1 MGNSTKATA
10 PEKDRPVQLRLH
22 CSIYLKAAL
31 QATKE
36 AYEAF
41 ADIRFERQKT
51 DKSDAYWVVDVSPR
65 TTDFDPETLALE
77 VTNFVLA
84 ENMHAKRGE
93 QA

>member
-1 MGNSTKATA
+1 MGNSTNEHA
-10 PEKDRPVQLRLH
+10 PANGRAVQLRLH
-22 CSIYLKAAL
+22 SSIYLKAAL

-41 ADIRFERQKT
+41 ADIHFERQKT
-51 DKSDAYWVVDVSPR
+51 GKSDAYWIVDVSPR
-65 TTDFDPETLALE
+65 TTDVEPETLALE
-77 VTNFVLA
+77 VSNFILA